1 MDEGGRS
8 FMWVIGHRG
17 AAGHAPE
24 NTMAAFRRGVEL
36 GATFLETDLQ
46 LTRDARFV
54 CIHDSTLDRTTNGRG
69 NVNSFTLAELRRL
82 DAGSWFSEG
91 RDKRGGPGFKGETIP
106 SLEDLLEFSAE
117 ADASLYLELKRVG
130 AWGAAPTLVG
140 AINAA
145 GATTRAVVI
154 SFDAAMLD
162 AIRQR
167 EPMLMTGLLF
177 DRARPDIVREA
188 ARIGARQ
195 IAPRGNFATA
205 ELVAE
210 ARGADLQVV
219 TWTINDPAEIRR
231 VAAAGVHGIITDYPD
246 RVVAA
251 LKS

>member
-1 MDEGGRS
+1 
-8 FMWVIGHRG
+8 MWVIGHRG

-54 CIHDSTLDRTTNGRG
+54 CIHDSTLERTTNGHG
-69 NVNSFTLAELRRL
+69 NVSSFTLSELRRL
-82 DAGSWFSEG
+82 DAGSWFNEG
-91 RDKRGGPGFKGETIP
+91 RGKRDGPAFVGETIP
-106 SLEDLLEFSAE
+106 SLEELLEYSAQ

-145 GATTRAVVI
+145 GATTRVVVI

-162 AIRQR
+162 AVRQR
-167 EPMLMTGLLF
+167 EPTLMTGLLF
-177 DRARPDIVREA
+177 DRASPNIAREA
-188 ARIGARQ
+188 LRIGARQ
-195 IAPRGNFATA
+195 IAPRGNLVTP
-205 ELVAE
+205 ELVA
-210 ARGADLQVV
+210 AAHAADLQVV
-219 TWTINDPAEIRR
+219 TWTINDPADICR

-246 RVVAA
+246 RVTAA